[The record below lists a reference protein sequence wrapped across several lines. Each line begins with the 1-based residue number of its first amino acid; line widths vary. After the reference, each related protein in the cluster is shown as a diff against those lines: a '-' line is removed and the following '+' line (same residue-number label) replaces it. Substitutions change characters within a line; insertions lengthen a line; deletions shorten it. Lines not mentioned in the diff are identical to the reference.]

1 MKVCC
6 HTSLSFSRL
15 PSRPSPLLLLLSAQR
30 PSPNGLPPDET
41 GFHLHQLT
49 VAASSWTG
57 HPTLLEGRE
66 RSPTSPAS
74 RLHHPQ
80 IRHRDSAAQKS
91 ESLRPHCASSVLVPR
106 PCLPAGFISSPF
118 VGWLSFPPPLLLS
131 LFVCF
136 PAISNLDPQP
146 HHPLPLLPSLSLSLS
161 RPVLRWHSPSIH
173 QNPEEQTQ
181 DSPRL
186 GLETGSHQPPPSHP
200 GHAFPIFHPLGPS
213 SHFLPCPPPPVGSPP
228 LSVLSVPCL
237 IH

>member
-118 VGWLSFPPPLLLS
+118 VGWLSFPPPPLLLS

-146 HHPLPLLPSLSLSLS
+146 HHPLPLLPSLSLSFSSCPTLAFPKHPPEP
-161 RPVLRWHSPSIH
+161 RRTDPRQPSIG
-173 QNPEEQTQ
+173 TC
-181 DSPRL
+181 D
-186 GLETGSHQPPPSHP
+186 GLAPTATIPPGTRFSHFPPAWPLITFSSVSSSTGWLPPPCRS
-200 GHAFPIFHPLGPS
+200 FR
-213 SHFLPCPPPPVGSPP
+213 FLA
-228 LSVLSVPCL
+228 
-237 IH
+237 